1 MVHRRLTHDAWNEP
15 AVRAAIEEIAAD
27 AIANFHPDAF
37 WPLHPSDEGVGDGA
51 AGVIWA
57 LDYLLRIGASRV
69 AQDFRPVLPRLMER
83 TLVDF
88 ESNAPAGTRNN
99 GSLLRGD
106 MGADLLALRIAP
118 RSKHW
123 TADPRVYVGHSRI
136 NGGRHPHGRDVEGTE
151 MASKRRRPDC
161 WPIWKTRRKVRF
173 GPKISMVSATAFSGP
188 STVSLGNVI
197 PLLREW
203 NWLTRAQQEQ
213 VAEFVPKTLAANAWR
228 SEFGTTW
235 GPRSKREKWLRIISA
250 VTVHPAS

>member
-1 MVHRRLTHDAWNEP
+1 MPGMNRLSGLRSKKSLPMPSPISIPMRSGRSTRVTRAWETARRESSGRWTICFASVLRVSLKT
-15 AVRAAIEEIAAD
+15 
-27 AIANFHPDAF
+27 F
-37 WPLHPSDEGVGDGA
+37 
-51 AGVIWA
+51 A
-57 LDYLLRIGASRV
+57 LFCRGLWSEHSSTSKAMR
-69 AQDFRPVLPRLMER
+69 RPV
-83 TLVDF
+83 
-88 ESNAPAGTRNN
+88 TRNN

-123 TADPRVYVGHSRI
+123 TADPRAYVGHSRQWWPPSTWPRCRR
-136 NGGRHPHGRDVEGTE
+136 NRDGGSYSR
-151 MASKRRRPDC
+151 RRRPDC